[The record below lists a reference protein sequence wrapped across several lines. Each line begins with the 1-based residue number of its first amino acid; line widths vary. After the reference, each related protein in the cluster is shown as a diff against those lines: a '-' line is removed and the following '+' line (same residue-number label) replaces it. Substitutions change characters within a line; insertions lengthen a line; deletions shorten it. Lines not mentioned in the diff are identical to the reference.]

1 MKKITF
7 DSIKQ
12 QATQD
17 SDYCEGEINMMS
29 YLPDYSAG
37 RENPGRVQQFPEL
50 KRWGGSM
57 RGPIQLKFTEQNTE
71 GRKTVQTASSISL

>member
-1 MKKITF
+1 MSQDEITDWIYPPHLKQLKNYTKYMKKITF

-50 KRWGGSM
+50 KR
-57 RGPIQLKFTEQNTE
+57 
-71 GRKTVQTASSISL
+71 

>member
-1 MKKITF
+1 MKKIIFNT
-7 DSIKQ
+7 IKP

-17 SDYCEGEINMMS
+17 SDLCEGRTNMMS

-37 RENPGRVQQFPEL
+37 RENPGRVQQFTEL
-50 KRWGGSM
+50 KRGGGSS

-71 GRKTVQTASSISL
+71 GRKAVQTASSRGL